1 MTNIN
6 VLKPI
11 KHTSP
16 CTPYN
21 KTLPTWGLNLL
32 SKYWKTRHTSFHAMS
47 GSQEKLTATSPRTF
61 PNLEGL
67 LPPRKA
73 DTDTEYT
80 CNCAKI
86 FQCSVS
92 DFTVGN
98 KETKN
103 RLSAYKW
110 KHNMGD
116 EQKLLLATSNTAKRK
131 MKQHLW
137 HCTRDMCT
145 YKEKPEQAIHCKRDC
160 NITSHRPDW
169 ASLLF
174 VLYTWPC
181 LNRSTCIIFVSS
193 NLQMNPVKWTSSIF
207 QTSQ

>member
-11 KHTSP
+11 RHTSP

-21 KTLPTWGLNLL
+21 ETLPACNFHKYAWGLNLL
-32 SKYWKTRHTSFHAMS
+32 SKYRKTRHTSFHAMS

-80 CNCAKI
+80 CNYTKY
-86 FQCSVS
+86 FNVLFL

-103 RLSAYKW
+103 PLSAYKW

-116 EQKLLLATSNTAKRK
+116 EQKLLLATTN
-131 MKQHLW
+131 MW
-137 HCTRDMCT
+137 HCTRET
-145 YKEKPEQAIHCKRDC
+145 CKIQRK
-160 NITSHRPDW
+160 
-169 ASLLF
+169 
-174 VLYTWPC
+174 TWTRHT
-181 LNRSTCIIFVSS
+181 L
-193 NLQMNPVKWTSSIF
+193 
-207 QTSQ
+207 